1 MDIQKDYWN
10 QLAGV
15 KRKHKTIQKVPEK
28 RDYTTQFFSC
38 SMWWNYEFLC
48 CWGRKYLC
56 LVQRWRE
63 VCWTFMWC
71 LSHRLELAISDR
83 LHEHLLSIKQY
94 LRNLYYLYEKS
105 TKKSLVY
112 FIKLWKNIYDFQN
125 RQLKLAKFYGTP
137 WSRSSGAKHDWFCW
151 QVGSLHPTYRKCHFW
166 YSNALWH
173 SHVRRVEKPN
183 GWS

>member
-1 MDIQKDYWN
+1 MESASWGEKKTQNNAESSGKARLYDAVFFLFHVMELRIP
-10 QLAGV
+10 LLL
-15 KRKHKTIQKVPEK
+15 RK
-28 RDYTTQFFSC
+28 
-38 SMWWNYEFLC
+38 
-48 CWGRKYLC
+48 KYLC
-56 LVQRWRE
+56 LVQKWRE

-151 QVGSLHPTYRKCHFW
+151 QVGSLHSTYRKCHFW